1 MLPASLG
8 ASVRS
13 TSEFDLGF
21 FKVTASVLGIGVC
34 EVLCTPFKSRVCVS
48 YSPLTVLYLS
58 PVHFKA
64 TCFEGVI
71 FQHRTARLG
80 RTSAIVIVFLFVG
93 CLPGSVGL
101 DYTVSAPPTHVTV
114 VPSLYH

>member
-8 ASVRS
+8 ASARS

-21 FKVTASVLGIGVC
+21 FQVTASVLGFRVC
-34 EVLCTPFKSRVCVS
+34 EVLCAPFKSGVCVS

-58 PVHFKA
+58 PVPFKA

-71 FQHRTARLG
+71 FQLRTARLG

-93 CLPGSVGL
+93 CLPGSGGL
-101 DYTVSAPPTHVTV
+101 DYTVSAPATHVIM

>member
-1 MLPASLG
+1 MLGL
-8 ASVRS
+8 R
-13 TSEFDLGF
+13 
-21 FKVTASVLGIGVC
+21 VC
-34 EVLCTPFKSRVCVS
+34 EVLCAPFKSGVCVS

-58 PVHFKA
+58 PVPFKA

-101 DYTVSAPPTHVTV
+101 GYTVSASPTHDGSFFI
-114 VPSLYH
+114 SLVEQIFFCLSPGLFSLIVAL